1 MASSCLGDETSLGH
15 FSNPVKMPH
24 TEGEEGLCNRWVR
37 VAASEA
43 AINENLDGCL
53 HHETT
58 YFGVQIWLQRD
69 DFSIE
74 MRTFMYILAISV
86 FKSLLPT
93 WGTQAI
99 GIAYLPPPHS
109 EVHCVKLD
117 KTI

>member
-1 MASSCLGDETSLGH
+1 
-15 FSNPVKMPH
+15 
-24 TEGEEGLCNRWVR
+24 
-37 VAASEA
+37 
-43 AINENLDGCL
+43 
-53 HHETT
+53 
-58 YFGVQIWLQRD
+58 
-69 DFSIE
+69 

-99 GIAYLPPPHS
+99 GIAYLPPPHP